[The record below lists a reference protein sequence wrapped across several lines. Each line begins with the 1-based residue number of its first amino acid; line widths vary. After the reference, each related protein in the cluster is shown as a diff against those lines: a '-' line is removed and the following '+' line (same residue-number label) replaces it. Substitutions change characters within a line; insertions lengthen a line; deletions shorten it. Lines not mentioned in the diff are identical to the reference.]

1 MGSNRVSRPGCCSHD
16 RHHLRAEGTM
26 GPLGKA
32 WTQPS
37 YICIMGASLRSCAL
51 TDLPT
56 LRVWHFQGLVN
67 TGLNSETKCA
77 LRPCETSLKPKQTC
91 SYSPHRRSSLHS
103 KISLFLTPFML
114 RSRGD
119 HSLSG
124 LAFFL
129 SWGSSDQ
136 NLQHQSVVIR
146 GGVGG
151 LLEERSD
158 GLLSGGGHSL
168 SLLPRLS

>member
-1 MGSNRVSRPGCCSHD
+1 
-16 RHHLRAEGTM
+16 
-26 GPLGKA
+26 
-32 WTQPS
+32 
-37 YICIMGASLRSCAL
+37 
-51 TDLPT
+51 
-56 LRVWHFQGLVN
+56 
-67 TGLNSETKCA
+67 
-77 LRPCETSLKPKQTC
+77 
-91 SYSPHRRSSLHS
+91 
-103 KISLFLTPFML
+103 ML

-119 HSLSG
+119 HSLCG

-136 NLQHQSVVIR
+136 NLQPQSVVIR